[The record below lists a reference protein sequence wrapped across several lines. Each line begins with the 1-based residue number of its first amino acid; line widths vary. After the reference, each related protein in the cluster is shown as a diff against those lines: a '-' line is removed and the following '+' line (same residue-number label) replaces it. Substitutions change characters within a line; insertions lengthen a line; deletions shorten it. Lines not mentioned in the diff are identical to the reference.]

1 MNIVAEHMPD
11 GKIRLVK
18 DFGEVPAGFVCDG
31 ASIPRFFWR
40 LCGHPYDRIHVK
52 SGVKHDYA
60 YELGGDELMRY
71 AADCDY
77 RDGIRRDGAGI
88 IRSQLEYLTLRIFG
102 GSHFNYLNKR
112 KGKTMKR
119 LIMAAT
125 IAAAALAAGCRT
137 VTVDRVWKEPVTID
151 GKIATT
157 TDGTVVLADKGW
169 TVEYFMF
176 GLSTDMESMAAKVGE
191 INLKLGRITSDM
203 SEQHA
208 KVVESAGDA
217 VGEVAGEVIE
227 AAKGTAK

>member
-1 MNIVAEHMPD
+1 M
-11 GKIRLVK
+11 
-18 DFGEVPAGFVCDG
+18 
-31 ASIPRFFWR
+31 
-40 LCGHPYDRIHVK
+40 
-52 SGVKHDYA
+52 
-60 YELGGDELMRY
+60 
-71 AADCDY
+71 
-77 RDGIRRDGAGI
+77 
-88 IRSQLEYLTLRIFG
+88 RIFG
-102 GSHFNYLNKR
+102 GSHFNYFKKR

-119 LIMAAT
+119 LIMAAA
-125 IAAAALAAGCRT
+125 IAAAALVAGCRT
-137 VTVDRVWKEPVTID
+137 VTVNRVWKDPVTID
-151 GKIATT
+151 GKIATS